1 MHYVIRTIGLQ
12 LFTVELITA
21 TLLFFR
27 QLEKRKLWWLLLL
40 IGLALLIGLTFPLVI
55 LKDHLL
61 TPLDTAQYSDQF
73 FALTYGLGIASELIM
88 FAAYIG
94 VIWKTFAISG
104 HQALFIGCAAYSAR
118 NIARCAFTL
127 YQLLTGTLAPF
138 SMTALLADG
147 SIFVFL
153 ILYAAVYTGCYFVFF
168 RRYQSGDENFL
179 NSRILSILLALIL
192 ANMVLSAV
200 NAPRN
205 SSEALAL
212 YHFTVIS
219 RILLCVMGLVMQFV
233 VLDTVKLRF
242 QQSQMEHLIST
253 QKEHYEIA
261 KKSID
266 TVNINAHDLKHQIAL
281 INAAIRETGNSGQIE
296 NELDHMQRMIEMVDT
311 AYRTGNK
318 ALDVTLTEKARI
330 CRLKEISFSA
340 IADGTALGFMMDVDI
355 YTLLGNALDNGIE
368 AAEQIPSP
376 EGRVISV
383 SLRKIQGMVSLHV
396 ENTFDQPPKFENG
409 LPQTRKR
416 DKDFHGFGVK
426 SIVRVTE
433 KYGGNMKMH
442 VENALFCLDV
452 LLPEQ

>member
-88 FAAYIG
+88 FAVYIG
-94 VIWKTFAISG
+94 VIWKSLAISG

-127 YQLLTGTLAPF
+127 YPLLTGTLAPF

-212 YHFTVIS
+212 YPFTVIS
-219 RILLCVMGLVMQFV
+219 RILL
-233 VLDTVKLRF
+233 
-242 QQSQMEHLIST
+242 
-253 QKEHYEIA
+253 
-261 KKSID
+261 
-266 TVNINAHDLKHQIAL
+266 
-281 INAAIRETGNSGQIE
+281 
-296 NELDHMQRMIEMVDT
+296 
-311 AYRTGNK
+311 
-318 ALDVTLTEKARI
+318 
-330 CRLKEISFSA
+330 
-340 IADGTALGFMMDVDI
+340 
-355 YTLLGNALDNGIE
+355 
-368 AAEQIPSP
+368 
-376 EGRVISV
+376 
-383 SLRKIQGMVSLHV
+383 
-396 ENTFDQPPKFENG
+396 
-409 LPQTRKR
+409 
-416 DKDFHGFGVK
+416 
-426 SIVRVTE
+426 
-433 KYGGNMKMH
+433 
-442 VENALFCLDV
+442 
-452 LLPEQ
+452 